1 MTHLIFF
8 FPNCYRPKVSLVAQL
23 ESLLQV
29 QSEKAARVATMLL
42 RALTNEEVT
51 AIHNAVY
58 LEGPR
63 NDVIATFN
71 NANDKVRRHSMH
83 TLRPK
88 TWLNDEVINFYYKL
102 LGERDELECNDDPN
116 RKRNYFATS
125 HLMAKLLAV
134 GHASDEGMYDYS
146 GVKTWFKNVNIFEMD
161 KIFVPINHG
170 HMHWICAVI
179 CMTEKKICMYDS
191 MGSHGME
198 YLEALLHFIN
208 DEHISKK
215 GVPLHDIDEWELVG
229 HKQGIPS
236 QDNGKQNATYA
247 FASDSMY
254 DLPTLLCHCH
264 IGVDC
269 GVFTC
274 MFADFLSR
282 DLPIVFSQ
290 EHINQCRNLIALSIL
305 RVSTLT

>member
-1 MTHLIFF
+1 
-8 FPNCYRPKVSLVAQL
+8 
-23 ESLLQV
+23 
-29 QSEKAARVATMLL
+29 
-42 RALTNEEVT
+42 
-51 AIHNAVY
+51 
-58 LEGPR
+58 
-63 NDVIATFN
+63 VIATFN

-88 TWLNDEVINFYYKL
+88 TWDFYYKL

-208 DEHISKK
+208 DKHISKK

-236 QDNGKQNATYA
+236 QDN
-247 FASDSMY
+247 
-254 DLPTLLCHCH
+254 
-264 IGVDC
+264 GVDC